1 MSHETTDAQPTTFD
15 LKTAQKSLDELTE
28 PIPSGLT
35 MLQIQVIADH
45 FNIDVKKIEK
55 LLESD

>member
-1 MSHETTDAQPTTFD
+1 MPKNSQPAQTPTFD